1 MSEQTNIQCFVA
13 QLELLIPQYASNAA
27 DAFAE
32 GNVAVCII
40 DEEGNMFGKIWGTNK
55 AKGRQFARL
64 AWVKAS
70 QVWLTGMKTGE
81 FERKLFNGELN
92 EEDFGIQAPDLI
104 GWEGGQ
110 PLVLK
115 DGTRW
120 SVGFSGFRGFNDLAI
135 AEKALAMIELV
146 N

>member
-1 MSEQTNIQCFVA
+1 MNQQSKMQLLIEKIEQ
-13 QLELLIPQYASNAA
+13 LIPQYTANPA

-40 DEEGNMFGKIWGTNK
+40 DEEGNVCGKIWGDNK

-115 DGTRW
+115 NGTRW
-120 SVGFSGFRGFNDLAI
+120 SLGFSGFRGFNDLAI
-135 AEKALAMIELV
+135 AEKALAMMELV